1 MKFRAVFLILA
12 ILTLFAGCS
21 QGGNETVQSTVENTK
36 VPIQQTGND
45 GISTADENAP
55 AEITS
60 ETKDAVTDA
69 PETSAPE
76 EVLFVTEARGSVPD
90 GYREDGKS
98 GIKIISRNG
107 HYMGIMGCWG
117 TFENCERYAAA
128 VNKAAAVLSDVR
140 VYSMVIPTSSE
151 FYVPEDITGFASS
164 QKEKIDYIAGK
175 LIGVANVDVYS
186 ALSAHTDEHIYS
198 RTDHHW
204 QPIGAYYAARV
215 FAENAG
221 VGDRFAPL
229 SEYTMAT
236 KEGYMGSL
244 YFYSESANL
253 NSDPEPFTLFI
264 SPNDSALKTTYYDD
278 CFQDEHEGDLFA
290 SRDGSAYYVSFL
302 STAYPTAKI
311 ETDCDNGKTLVI
323 MKESYGNALVPFFTE
338 CYQTIYVCDIK
349 AFELNLTDFC
359 GNVGADDL
367 LFATC
372 TYTPA
377 GEGVVYVEK
386 VIG

>member
-1 MKFRAVFLILA
+1 MKFIAVFLILA
-12 ILTLFAGCS
+12 ILTSFAGCS
-21 QGGNETVQSTVENTK
+21 QGGNESVQSFTENTK
-36 VPIQQTGND
+36 SPIQQTEMDGN
-45 GISTADENAP
+45 STADENAP

-60 ETKDAVTDA
+60 ETEAEATDA

-76 EVLFVTEARGSVPD
+76 EAPSVTEAQGSVSD
-90 GYREDGKS
+90 SYREDGES
-98 GIKIISRNG
+98 GIKIIGRNG

-117 TFENCERYAAA
+117 TIENCDRYAAA
-128 VNKAAAVLSDVR
+128 VNKAAAALPDVK

-151 FYVPEDITGFASS
+151 FYVPDDITGFTSS
-164 QKEKIDYIAGK
+164 QKEKIDHIAGK
-175 LIGVANVDVYS
+175 LAGVTNVDVYFV
-186 ALSAHTDEHIYS
+186 LSAHTDEHIYS

-236 KEGYMGSL
+236 KEDYMGSL
-244 YFYSESANL
+244 YFYSESTNL

-278 CFQDEHEGDLFA
+278 FFQGDHEGDLFA

-302 STAYPTAKI
+302 STAYPMAKI

-323 MKESYGNALVPFFTE
+323 MKESYGNALVPFLTE
-338 CYQTIYVCDIK
+338 CYQTIYVCDIR
-349 AFELNLTDFC
+349 AFEMNLTDFC
-359 GNVGADDL
+359 KNVGADDL

-377 GEGVVYVEK
+377 GEGVAYVEK